1 MTASDPT
8 AADHAAAAPLAA
20 APAIRAATAA
30 DLPAIVALTAS
41 AYAVYDLVLDAP
53 AVPVTEDYAPRVAAG
68 EVWLLEER
76 ASPAGLPLGLPA
88 GLIVLETHPDHLMI
102 FSVVVAPGQQG
113 RGLGQRLLAFADGR
127 ARASGLTE
135 LRLYTNARMTRNIAL
150 YTRYGYRETGRRS
163 NPLRPGWI
171 RVDMTRTLTDAPA

>member
-1 MTASDPT
+1 MTAHGARAS
-8 AADHAAAAPLAA
+8 AGNS
-20 APAIRAATAA
+20 PALVIRLATAA
-30 DLPAIVALTAS
+30 DLPAIVALTAA

-76 ASPAGLPLGLPA
+76 ADPMGLPVGLPM
-88 GLIVLETHPDHLMI
+88 GLIVLETHKDHLMI
-102 FSVVVAPGQQG
+102 FSVAVAPGQQG
-113 RGLGQRLLAFADGR
+113 RGVGRCLLAFADGR

-135 LRLYTNARMTRNIAL
+135 LRLYTNAKMTRNIAL
-150 YTRYGYRETGRRS
+150 YTRYGYRETGRRA
-163 NPLRPGWI
+163 NPLRPGWV

>member
-1 MTASDPT
+1 MTDRGAS
-8 AADHAAAAPLAA
+8 ASAGNSS

-53 AVPVTEDYAPRVAAG
+53 AVPVTEDYAPRVAVG
-68 EVWLLEER
+68 EVWLLEEM
-76 ASPAGLPLGLPA
+76 ATPMGLPA

-102 FSVVVAPGQQG
+102 FSVAVAPDRQG
-113 RGLGQRLLAFADGR
+113 RGVGLRLLEFADGR
-127 ARASGLTE
+127 ARAAGLTE

-150 YTRYGYRETGRRS
+150 YTRYGYRETGRRA

-171 RVDMTRTLTDAPA
+171 RVDMTRTLTGAPA